1 MNRFSIKKLPSDIIK
16 DLSTNLKIIRKQQRL
31 TQVELAK
38 KSGIS
43 LGSLKR
49 FEQTGQISL
58 ISLLQLAQ
66 ILHRLE
72 DFEKLLQPNIDL
84 KRIEK
89 LFSN

>member
-1 MNRFSIKKLPSDIIK
+1 MNNFSVKKLPSDIIK

-49 FEQTGQISL
+49 FEQIGQISL

>member
-1 MNRFSIKKLPSDIIK
+1 MNKFTVKKLPSDILK
-16 DLSTNLKIIRKQQRL
+16 DLSINLKIIRKQQQL
-31 TQVELAK
+31 TQVSLAK
-38 KSGIS
+38 KSGVS

-58 ISLLQLAQ
+58 ISLLQLVQ
-66 ILHRLE
+66 ILHRLD
-72 DFEKLLQPNIDL
+72 DFEKLLQPTIDL

>member
-58 ISLLQLAQ
+58 ISLLQLAL